1 MGKLRVPKKK
11 TAVVLSSDDE
21 EEEPITPPKAGVQD
35 VKPQRRQQEEKED
48 GSRKGAKQ
56 AAQPRQSRKQ
66 NARETSSSQNSQPS
80 PRKGKEKT
88 IYSFFNAATQ
98 KQSLSQPSASPEKR
112 DALAAEIED
121 DLIQDDDSL
130 DEELAQLSETKFG
143 SKYPMPTRHKRKLDV
158 LDDGGT
164 DSSSLPRGSQIFKR
178 PSTAASRLL
187 TSSGRTPHAIVDQRP
202 WTEKYGPVNME
213 ELAVHKK
220 KVQDVQNWLDAV
232 TSGRDRK
239 RLLILKGAAGT
250 GKTTTVRLLSQEL
263 GLNINEWKNPDF
275 SSSGEDGFVSMS
287 AQFEEFV
294 ARTGT
299 FGVLDI
305 GQPDHVTKSQPVKSE
320 VGKGVILVEEFPNT
334 FSRSS
339 SALHSF
345 RSAVTQYLE
354 TSTPSMDSLFSRQT
368 PSNKAVTPI
377 VMIISETLLSTTTAA
392 ADSFTAYRLLG
403 PEILAHS
410 GVSVIEFN
418 PVAMTFMTKALELV
432 IRKEARVSGRR
443 NAPGTSVLKHLAETG
458 DIRSA
463 VSSLEFLC
471 LRGDKEEDWS
481 GRVALTKKK
490 KGGADAP
497 LSRMETESLE
507 MITQRESTLGIFH
520 AVGKAVYNKR
530 ELPTDTPP
538 PQPPVHLPQ
547 HARSKVSQVDI
558 ESLLNEL
565 GTDVQTFVAAL
576 HENYV
581 LSCQGLEGE
590 ETLDHINGCMDSLSD
605 ADLLSPD
612 RFSNS
617 HNRLTFQG
625 TGGDSLRQDEIS
637 FQTGVRGMLFNLP
650 HPVKRIAPPPNIN
663 GIKGKGTGQGPAH
676 QMFYPTSL
684 RLWRRKEEIEALL
697 EMMVTKIQSGQL
709 FGNAAG
715 LSSKSVKPT
724 GIEAWRMNRYREAP
738 KASEKTLASAQGKDE
753 PGYSTTLLGTGSSAK
768 VEMLLE
774 TLPYMAM
781 MQKRTSVSTS
791 NSTTLKELEKI
802 TKVSLHSKPL
812 DDEDENED
820 AGPTEQWSTD
830 KPIEDGKGQRGK
842 KKFGL
847 ASKMVDQ
854 AGLVKGKME
863 SLVLED
869 DDIEDD

>member
-1 MGKLRVPKKK
+1 MGKLRVQKRK

-21 EEEPITPPKAGVQD
+21 DEGSVTPPKAQVRD
-35 VKPQRRQQEEKED
+35 VKRQEEKDE

-56 AAQPRQSRKQ
+56 PADRRKPRKQ
-66 NARETSSSQNSQPS
+66 VARDTSNSQSSQPS

-98 KQSLSQPSASPEKR
+98 KQSQSQPSASPEKR
-112 DALAAEIED
+112 DAPTAEIED

-130 DEELAQLSETKFG
+130 DEELAQLSETRFG

-158 LDDGGT
+158 LEDGGT
-164 DSSSLPRGSQIFKR
+164 DTSGLPRGSQIFKKPATAGGR
-178 PSTAASRLL
+178 SISSSVIPS
-187 TSSGRTPHAIVDQRP
+187 HVVVDQRP
-202 WTEKYGPVNME
+202 WTEKYGPVNMD

-220 KVQDVQNWLDAV
+220 KVQDVQIWLESV

-250 GKTTTVRLLSQEL
+250 GKTTTVRLLSQQL
-263 GLNINEWKNPDF
+263 GVSINEWKNPDL

-299 FGVLDI
+299 FGVLDV
-305 GQPDHVTKSQPVKSE
+305 GHPDHVTKSQPTKAE
-320 VGKGVILVEEFPNT
+320 VGKGLILVEEFPNT

-354 TSTPSMDSLFSRQT
+354 TSTPSMDSLFSRQVT
-368 PSNKAVTPI
+368 SNKTVTPI

-392 ADSFTAYRLLG
+392 SDSFTAYRLLG
-403 PEILAHS
+403 PEILTHA

-443 NAPGTSVLKHLAETG
+443 NAPGTSALKYLAETG

-481 GRVALTKKK
+481 GKVSFTNRKR
-490 KGGADAP
+490 GAVEAP

-547 HARSKVSQVDI
+547 HARSKVSLVNI
-558 ESLLNEL
+558 ESLLTEL

-581 LSCQGLEGE
+581 LSCQGLESE
-590 ETLDHINGCMDSLSD
+590 ETLDHVNGCIDALSD

-612 RFSNS
+612 RFSTN
-617 HNRLTFQG
+617 HTRLTFQG

-637 FQTGVRGMLFNLP
+637 FQTGVRGMLFSLP
-650 HPVKRIAPPPNIN
+650 HPVKRMSPPPNIN

-684 RLWRRKEEIEALL
+684 RLWRRKEEVEALL
-697 EMMVTKIQSGQL
+697 DMMVAKIQSGQL
-709 FGNAAG
+709 FTNTAG
-715 LSSKSVKPT
+715 LGQKSVKPS
-724 GIEAWRMNRYREAP
+724 GIEAWRTNRYSEAP
-738 KASEKTLASAQGKDE
+738 SGQDKPLSISRGDDESEN
-753 PGYSTTLLGTGSSAK
+753 STTLQGTGSSAK
-768 VEMLLE
+768 LELLLE
-774 TLPYMAM
+774 TLPYMFM
-781 MQKRTSVSTS
+781 MRKRTSVPAPG
-791 NSTTLKELEKI
+791 NTTFKELEKI

-812 DDEDENED
+812 DEEDENED
-820 AGPTEQWSTD
+820 TVTTEQWSTD
-830 KPIEDGKGQRGK
+830 KPTEDTKGQSGK
-842 KKFGL
+842 RKFGL
-847 ASKMVDQ
+847 GSKVVDQ
-854 AGLVKGKME
+854 SGLVKGKME